1 MSEQIQHTITV
12 KASRE
17 KVFKALTDA
26 DELMRWFPSQVK
38 SDPRPG
44 GAFRYEWKFQD
55 ESQNGLQEG
64 QYLEVEEYEKIR
76 YPWEAGPLATEVVF
90 ELSETGDGTQV
101 DLRHSGWK
109 SDAEFEEI
117 RELHDRVW
125 GGYLNNLKLYLEEGG
140 DVRATMMDQ
149 ITRSA

>member
-1 MSEQIQHTITV
+1 
-12 KASRE
+12 
-17 KVFKALTDA
+17 
-26 DELMRWFPSQVK
+26 
-38 SDPRPG
+38 
-44 GAFRYEWKFQD
+44 
-55 ESQNGLQEG
+55 
-64 QYLEVEEYEKIR
+64 
-76 YPWEAGPLATEVVF
+76 VF

-149 ITRSA
+149 ITRST

>member
-1 MSEQIQHTITV
+1 MSEQIQQSITV
-12 KASRE
+12 DASRE

-44 GAFRYEWKFQD
+44 GEFRYEWKFQD

-64 QYLEVEEYEKIR
+64 KYLEVEENEKIR
-76 YPWEAGPLATEVVF
+76 YPWEAGPLATEV
-90 ELSETGDGTQV
+90 EIDLTKTGDGTRV
-101 DLRHSGWK
+101 DIRHSGWK
-109 SDAEFEEI
+109 SDPESQEI
-117 RELHDRVW
+117 REMHARVW

-140 DVRATMMDQ
+140 DQRSAMMDQ
-149 ITRSA
+149 ITK

>member
-1 MSEQIQHTITV
+1 MSEQIQHTIAV

-26 DELMRWFPSQVK
+26 DELMRWFPSQVE
-38 SDPRPG
+38 SDPRPR

-149 ITRSA
+149 ITR

>member
-1 MSEQIQHTITV
+1 MSEQIQETVTV

-26 DELMRWFPSQVK
+26 NELMRWFPSDVK

-44 GAFRYEWKFQD
+44 GQFRYEWKFQD

-64 QYLEVEEYEKIR
+64 RYLDVEKYDKIR
-76 YPWEAGPLATEVVF
+76 YPWEAGPLATEVEF
-90 ELSETGDGTQV
+90 DLTQTDDGTRV
-101 DLRHSGWK
+101 DLMHSGWQPDPE
-109 SDAEFEEI
+109 SEEI
-117 RELHDRVW
+117 RQMHARVW

-140 DVRATMMDQ
+140 DQRSAMMDQ
-149 ITRSA
+149 ITK